1 MLIVPEVIFVAFN
14 AVSPVPLPDILV
26 ADKVL
31 VVLSQARLALCR
43 TAAVPFPI
51 RSCPLVKVAAPVPP
65 LATVTALD
73 KLAGFNTVNPVVTP
87 VPP

>member
-1 MLIVPEVIFVAFN
+1 MPTPNLE
-14 AVSPVPLPDILV
+14 L
-26 ADKVL
+26 
-31 VVLSQARLALCR
+31 VLSQLRLALCK
-43 TAAVPFPI
+43 TALVPFPI
-51 RSCPLVKVAAPVPP
+51 NNCPLVKVVAPVPP